1 MWCSRQTLLNM
12 LATKITNDAEAGCRE
27 LHFDGMSMPA
37 KRLSL
42 MLACWRAASL
52 DIHST
57 GHRRISVMFC
67 QWIRSRLTSTPV
79 DVAAWAISP
88 DMTAAQVSRTRP
100 YEVVNMGYAH
110 AIG

>member
-27 LHFDGMSMPA
+27 LRLDGVSIPA
-37 KRLSL
+37 KRLGL

-79 DVAAWAISP
+79 DVAAWAAGP
-88 DMTAAQVSRTRP
+88 DIAVAWVSRSLP
-100 YEVVNMGYAH
+100 GGAVNVG
-110 AIG
+110 